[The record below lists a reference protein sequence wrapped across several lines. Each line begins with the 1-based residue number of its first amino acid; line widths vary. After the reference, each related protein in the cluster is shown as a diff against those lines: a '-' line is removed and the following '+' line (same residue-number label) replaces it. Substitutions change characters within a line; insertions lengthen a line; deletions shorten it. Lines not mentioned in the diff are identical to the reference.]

1 MAAYVLASIQVHN
14 PEEYEKYKKLA
25 GPSLEA
31 FGGRFL
37 VRGGAVTSLEGE
49 WAPRRL
55 IILEFD
61 SMEKARAWYGSE
73 EYGRAMAIRKRTAAT
88 DMIVV
93 EGI

>member
-14 PEEYEKYKKLA
+14 PEEYEDYKKLS

>member
-1 MAAYVLASIQVHN
+1 MAAYVLASVQVHN
-14 PEEYEKYKKLA
+14 PEEYEEYKKLA